1 MSEIFN
7 KVEVLIDEILIEVI
21 ALKIVQKDFIP
32 YKQAYSQALNQVA
45 MRYAEI
51 FPVRKTILET
61 LLALKCL
68 GFELEDEKILK
79 RVYINSSGGGNIDL
93 LDRVNDMGSE
103 EKQGTI
109 IK

>member
-21 ALKIVQKDFIP
+21 ALKIVQRDFIP

-61 LLALKCL
+61 LLALKFL
-68 GFELEDEKILK
+68 KEFILTL
-79 RVYINSSGGGNIDL
+79 VEVGIL
-93 LDRVNDMGSE
+93 
-103 EKQGTI
+103 I
-109 IK
+109 IWIGLMIWEVKKNRGL